1 MREAREPAPYRE
13 MTSVELFNRRI
24 RVLDL
29 TREIGPDLPVYPGHM
44 KTNFWWHMTHRESKL
59 RIGEES
65 AFRGYGVKGI
75 VMCDHISTHV
85 DAVYHFNADR
95 PDLTVDTIPLET
107 LLTPAAWIDL
117 SFAKPRTNITLQNVK
132 DAMAEGGVDRLERG
146 SSFLYYTGAAE
157 RWGDPLAFV
166 TQYPGLD
173 SEASHWILDQG
184 VVNVLT
190 DAPSTD
196 NPADLSYHN
205 HKAHGERLV
214 IHTEIV
220 ANINK
225 IPRHTGFYLLMAPL
239 RLKGCTGSPVR
250 ALALWEE

>member
-1 MREAREPAPYRE
+1 MSKGNEPTAYRE
-13 MTSVELFNRRI
+13 MTAVDLFGKRI

-59 RIGEES
+59 RIGEKS
-65 AFRGYGVKGI
+65 RFQGYGVKGI

-95 PDLTVDTIPLET
+95 PDLTVESIALET
-107 LLTPAAWIDL
+107 LITPASWIDL
-117 SFAKPRTNITLQNVK
+117 SFVRPRTNITLENVK
-132 DAMAEGGVDRLERG
+132 GAMARAGVDRLERG
-146 SSFLYYTGAAE
+146 SSLLYYTGAGD
-157 RWGDPLAFV
+157 RWGDPEAFV

-173 SEASHWILDQG
+173 SEASYWILDQG

-205 HKAHGERLV
+205 HTAHGERLV

-220 ANINK
+220 SNINK
-225 IPRHTGFYLLMAPL
+225 IPKHTGFYLLVAPL
-239 RLKGCTGSPVR
+239 KLKGCTGSPAR
-250 ALALWEE
+250 ILALWEE